1 LSKANLRDGDDR
13 LPTFTF
19 MDLDLLAGA
28 ETISIAFAMSPESA
42 IVCSTALFM
51 VVLTGSR

>member
-1 LSKANLRDGDDR
+1 
-13 LPTFTF
+13 